1 MASGR
6 FRTESLSK
14 HWSENK
20 AGHCK
25 ATSCDMIP
33 GTLEHLLIGCP
44 ALDTVRQRMYTMWLA
59 RTVMFPTLHSTI
71 KNILHANE
79 QTIVQFILEP
89 LAFSEVATSFKIHG
103 QRFIDQL
110 SYLTRTF
117 AFYIDREYRKIV
129 KKLKDTP
136 PHTNIIMIEITNP
149 ISVPALSDD
158 LPVPPTSNADAVCYQ
173 SDMQQPC
180 MLTLHSPEQLQH
192 SPRTDQ
198 PQLCVTQTSN
208 SDTSSELVDMPCKV
222 SKASPISECST
233 LPSSL
238 PVVTM
243 SDPSSTQACTA
254 VLQQGGG
261 VKIVQKMSL
270 CHVPIC
276 HGLGHI
282 DGSGGGGRHHLLDS

>member
-1 MASGR
+1 MIHSQGDAYPLTSLQYFKPELYSLTRPHYMWLSAASNPFECSKSTILARMASGR

-33 GTLEHLLIGCP
+33 GTLEHLLVGCP

-136 PHTNIIMIEITNP
+136 PHTNIIIFEITNP

-180 MLTLHSPEQLQH
+180 MLTLHSTEQLQP
-192 SPRTDQ
+192 SY
-198 PQLCVTQTSN
+198 SI
-208 SDTSSELVDMPCKV
+208 EL
-222 SKASPISECST
+222 
-233 LPSSL
+233 L
-238 PVVTM
+238 
-243 SDPSSTQACTA
+243 
-254 VLQQGGG
+254 
-261 VKIVQKMSL
+261 
-270 CHVPIC
+270 
-276 HGLGHI
+276 
-282 DGSGGGGRHHLLDS
+282 